1 VPVVP
6 VGAVDGVVLVDDVD
20 GDVCCEVVGV
30 GAGFCWVVVDVG
42 VCVEPGSGVTAPD
55 PDVVDG
61 EVTVGV

>member
-1 VPVVP
+1 MPVVP
-6 VGAVDGVVLVDDVD
+6 VGAVDGVVLVD
-20 GDVCCEVVGV
+20 DVCCEVVGV